1 MFPEKQCSLKE
12 RGQATVELLLILFVF
27 VVLIFGTFELGKGI
41 ALKHALDVAT
51 EKAARLLSIDPTDF
65 GSADALIRAEVNG
78 SLLGGDYGSLVT
90 IGLYDAGTQGPITPD
105 DVAAAPFSYRF
116 LVQASVPFAAD
127 VPFLDLTG
135 RTITAAHYG
144 IVDRLLP

>member
-1 MFPEKQCSLKE
+1 MFPRKHAE
-12 RGQATVELLLILFVF
+12 RGQATVELLLILFIF
-27 VVLIFGTFELGKGI
+27 VVLIFGAFELGKGI

-78 SLLGGDYGSLVT
+78 SLLGGGYGSLVT
-90 IGLYDAGTQGPITPD
+90 IGLYDANTQGPIAPD

-116 LVQASVPFAAD
+116 IVQASVPFMAD
-127 VPFLDLTG
+127 VPFLNPAG

-144 IVDRLLP
+144 IVDRILP